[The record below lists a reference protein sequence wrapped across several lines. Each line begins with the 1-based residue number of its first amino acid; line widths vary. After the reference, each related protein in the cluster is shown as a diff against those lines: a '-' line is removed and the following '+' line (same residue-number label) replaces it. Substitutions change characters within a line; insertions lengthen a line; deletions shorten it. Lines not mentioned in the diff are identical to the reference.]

1 MTETTDW
8 SGFDTD
14 AHRAAQVGCHHLIH
28 CAVDG
33 STRAAVSR
41 NLDNARKTGDANAVL
56 ILLAQLT
63 GPCCL
68 PPVDRPEPQP
78 AATPHGH
85 AQQPAGHD
93 DSSAPGSAARGQEG
107 GNHDA

>member
-1 MTETTDW
+1 MAEPEDW

-14 AHRAAQVGCHHLIH
+14 AHRTAQASCHHLIH
-28 CAVDG
+28 CAVDA

-41 NLDNARKTGDANAVL
+41 NLDNARGTGDANAIL

-68 PPVDRPEPQP
+68 PPANPREPHAAPTTRGHVAAPDRPARHLKPRSR
-78 AATPHGH
+78 TL
-85 AQQPAGHD
+85 PAGGR
-93 DSSAPGSAARGQEG
+93 PP
-107 GNHDA
+107 